1 MNNHSTKIEL
11 TGASGFVGRNLVEF
25 LESDFIVKTLQI
37 RYKDIQQISL
47 DSNII
52 IHLAGKAHDLKNVA
66 MPIEYYQANTELTKT
81 IFDAFLSSDAE
92 KFIFF
97 SSVKAVKDTVIGVL
111 KEEEMVTPETDYGKS
126 KQLAEQYILEHL
138 PQNKKVYILRPCMI
152 HGEYNKG
159 NLNLLYHLVK
169 NNIPYP
175 LGAFENQRS
184 FLGIKNLCFIIKELI
199 DRNDIPSGI
208 YHLADN
214 ETISTKDLVLLIGKI
229 INKKVRV
236 INIPKNIVKNIA
248 LVGDIIRLPFNT
260 ERLKKLTENYVVSN
274 QKIKKAL
281 GLNLPFSCIEGLT
294 ETIKSF
300 SK

>member
-1 MNNHSTKIEL
+1 MKKVLI
-11 TGASGFVGRNLVEF
+11 TGISGFVGKNVEAYLSDDYTIVGFGRNSANNYE
-25 LESDFIVKTLQI
+25 DF
-37 RYKDIQQISL
+37 QISECFCVL
-47 DSNII
+47 
-52 IHLAGKAHDLKNVA
+52 HLAGKAHDLKQVA
-66 MPIEYYQANTELTKT
+66 IPSEYYQANTELTKK
-81 IFDAFLSSDAE
+81 IFDAFLNSDAE

-97 SSVKAVKDTVIGVL
+97 SSVKAVKDNVIGVL
-111 KEEEMVTPETDYGKS
+111 KEEDEQTPKTDYGKS
-126 KQLAEQYILEHL
+126 KQLAEQYILENL

-159 NLNLLYHLVK
+159 NLNLLYNLIK

-214 ETISTKDLVLLIGKI
+214 ETISTKDLALLIGKI
-229 INKKVRV
+229 INKKVWV
-236 INIPKNIVKNIA
+236 LNISKNIVQRMA
-248 LVGDIIRLPFNT
+248 LIGDTLKLPFNT
-260 ERLKKLTENYVVSN
+260 ERLNKMTENYIVSN
-274 QKIKKAL
+274 NKIKKIL
-281 GLNLPFSCIEGLT
+281 GVELPFSCFDGLT

-300 SK
+300 RK

>member
-1 MNNHSTKIEL
+1 MNNTVIITGINGFIAQNLKNFLSAKYNIIGIGRTSKI
-11 TGASGFVGRNLVEF
+11 NYKN
-25 LESDFIVKTLQI
+25 I
-37 RYKDIQQISL
+37 KDI
-47 DSNII
+47 DCDAV
-52 IHLAGKAHDLKNVA
+52 IHLAGKAHDIKKIANSD
-66 MPIEYYQANTELTKT
+66 EYYLANTKLTKHVY
-81 IFDAFLSSDAE
+81 DSFLDSTS
-92 KFIFF
+92 KCFIYM

-111 KEEEMVTPETDYGKS
+111 KEDEELNPETDYGKS

-159 NLNLLYHLVK
+159 NLNLLYHLIK

-229 INKKVRV
+229 INKKVWV
-236 INIPKNIVKNIA
+236 FNIPKKIVKNIA
-248 LVGDIIRLPFNT
+248 HVGDILRLPFNT
-260 ERLKKLTENYVVSN
+260 ERLAKMTENYVVSN

-281 GLNLPFSCIEGLT
+281 GLNLPFSCTEGLT

>member
-1 MNNHSTKIEL
+1 MKKVLI
-11 TGASGFVGRNLVEF
+11 TGISGFVGKNIEAYLNKDYTIEGLGRNSTNNYTNF
-25 LESDFIVKTLQI
+25 QI
-37 RYKDIQQISL
+37 GECCCVL
-47 DSNII
+47 
-52 IHLAGKAHDLKNVA
+52 HLAGKAHDLKNVA
-66 MPIEYYQANTELTKT
+66 MPSEYYQANTELTKT

-97 SSVKAVKDTVIGVL
+97 SSVKAVKDTMIGVL
-111 KEEEMVTPETDYGKS
+111 KEEDESTPETDYGKS

-159 NLNLLYHLVK
+159 NLNLLYHLIK

-199 DRNDIPSGI
+199 DRNDIPSGV

-214 ETISTKDLVLLIGKI
+214 ETISTKDLVLLIGKT
-229 INKKVRV
+229 INKKVQV
-236 INIPKNIVKNIA
+236 FNIPKNIMKNIA
-248 LVGDIIRLPFNT
+248 LVGDVVRLPFNT
-260 ERLKKLTENYVVSN
+260 EKLTKMTENYVVSN
-274 QKIKKAL
+274 KKIKQVL
-281 GLNLPFSCIEGLT
+281 GVELPLSCTEGLT
-294 ETIKSF
+294 ETIKYF